1 MAMKVVSGMDLPGNY
16 ESNRDVHKINT
27 EKKSSSLNM

>member
-1 MAMKVVSGMDLPGNY
+1 MSGMDTPNNN
-16 ESNRDVHKINT
+16 ESNRDSQKINT

>member
-1 MAMKVVSGMDLPGNY
+1 MSGMDTPNNY
-16 ESNRDVHKINT
+16 ESNRDAQKINT

>member
-1 MAMKVVSGMDLPGNY
+1 MSGMDTPNNY
-16 ESNRDVHKINT
+16 ESNRDTQKINT